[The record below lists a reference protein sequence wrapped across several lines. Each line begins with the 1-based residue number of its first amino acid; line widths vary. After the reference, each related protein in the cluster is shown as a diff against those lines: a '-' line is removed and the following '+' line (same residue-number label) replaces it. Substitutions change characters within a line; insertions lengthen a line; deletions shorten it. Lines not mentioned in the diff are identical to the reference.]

1 MDNIIEKRRATLI
14 NAAYVALIGTVVY
27 FVCKYAFSLLLPFV
41 FAFCI
46 ATLLQKPVNFI
57 TKKTPIKRSLAG
69 ALCVFLLIGTAIFI
83 LAFAGVRLFAQIRG
97 FVDYL
102 IARLQNISQVS
113 ENIKVWVLDLISFLP
128 ESLRATL
135 NEQITLFFDEII
147 TNGFENISISSI
159 GIDWGSLISKGGVVI
174 KDTVVQIPSAL
185 IACVISVVACV
196 FMTSDYNRI
205 KYFILNQ
212 FSDEHRKKLVMSK
225 KLAEGTLKKMIK
237 AYSLIILITTV
248 EMIVGLTT
256 LKIIGVFKSEF
267 IIVIS
272 IAIAIID
279 IIPVLGTGT
288 ALIPWAIYSLIT
300 GKIGMGVGLLII
312 YAVVT
317 VLRQVIEPKLVAGQV
332 GLPPIVT
339 IIAMYVGTKTI
350 GVLGFFI
357 LPFAVIVVKEL
368 NDNGIIHLFKTVKKE
383 PVKKRKKVNSA
394 AEQAK
399 TE

>member
-14 NAAYVALIGTVVY
+14 NAAYIALVCAVI
-27 FVCKYAFSLLLPFV
+27 FFACKYTFGLLLPFV
-41 FAFCI
+41 FAFVI
-46 ATLLQKPVNFI
+46 ATLLQRPVNFI
-57 TKKTPIKRSLAG
+57 TKKTPLKRSLAG
-69 ALCVFLLIGTAIFI
+69 AVCVLLLLGVVIFV
-83 LAFAGVRLFAQIRG
+83 LAFAGVQLFEQIRG

-113 ENIKVWVLDLISFLP
+113 ENIKVWALDVISFLP

-135 NEQITLFFDEII
+135 NEQITVFFDDII

-159 GIDWGSLISKGGVVI
+159 GIDWGSLISKGGIAI
-174 KDTVVQIPSAL
+174 KDTVIQIPSVL
-185 IACVISVVACV
+185 IACVISLIACV

-212 FSDEHRKKLVMSK
+212 FSDEHRKKLVMTK

-237 AYSLIILITTV
+237 AYTLIILITTA
-248 EMIVGLTT
+248 EMLIGLTI
-256 LKIIGVFKSEF
+256 LKIAGVFSSDF
-267 IIVIS
+267 IVVIS
-272 IAIAIID
+272 LGIAIVD

-288 ALIPWAIYSLIT
+288 VLVPWAIYSFIS
-300 GKIGMGVGLLII
+300 GKIGMGIGLLVI

-350 GVLGFFI
+350 GVLGFFV
-357 LPFAVIVVKEL
+357 LPFAVIVIKEL
-368 NDNGIIHLFKTVKKE
+368 NDNGIIHLFKT
-383 PVKKRKKVNSA
+383 S
-394 AEQAK
+394 K
-399 TE
+399 TEVLKNQESEVPDGDASSI

>member
-1 MDNIIEKRRATLI
+1 MNNVVEKRRATLI
-14 NAAYVALIGTVVY
+14 NAAYIALVCAVI
-27 FVCKYAFSLLLPFV
+27 FFACKYTFGLLLPFV

-57 TKKTPIKRSLAG
+57 TKKTPVKRSLAG
-69 ALCVFLLIGTAIFI
+69 ALCVFALIGIVIFI
-83 LAFAGVRLFAQIRG
+83 LVFAGVQLFTQIRG

-102 IARLQNISQVS
+102 IARLHNISQVS
-113 ENIKVWVLDLISFLP
+113 ENIKVWVLDVISFLP
-128 ESLRATL
+128 EALRTTL

-159 GIDWGSLISKGGVVI
+159 GIDWGSLISKGGIAI
-174 KDTVVQIPSAL
+174 KDTVVQIPSVL
-185 IACVISVVACV
+185 IACVVSVIACV

-225 KLAEGTLKKMIK
+225 KLAEGTLRKMIK
-237 AYSLIILITTV
+237 AYSLIILITTA
-248 EMIVGLTT
+248 EMLVGLTA
-256 LKIIGVFKSEF
+256 LKLIGVFDSEF

-272 IAIAIID
+272 IGIAVID

-288 ALIPWAIYSLIT
+288 VLVPWAIYSFIT
-300 GKIGMGVGLLII
+300 GKIGMGVGLLVI

-317 VLRQVIEPKLVAGQV
+317 VLRQIIEPKLVAGQV

-357 LPFAVIVVKEL
+357 LPFAVIVIKEL
-368 NDNGIIHLFKTVKKE
+368 NDNGIIRLFKT
-383 PVKKRKKVNSA
+383 S
-394 AEQAK
+394 K
-399 TE
+399 TEPAAVYADENSGSGTIEV

>member
-14 NAAYVALIGTVVY
+14 NAAYIALVCAVIF
-27 FVCKYAFSLLLPFV
+27 FVCKYTFGLLLPFV
-41 FAFCI
+41 FAFCV

-69 ALCVFLLIGTAIFI
+69 ALSVFLLIGIVVFI
-83 LAFAGVRLFAQIRG
+83 LVFAGVQLFAQIRG

-102 IARLQNISQVS
+102 IARLHNISQVS
-113 ENIKVWVLDLISFLP
+113 ENIKVWILNVISFLP
-128 ESLRATL
+128 ESLRQTL
-135 NEQITLFFDEII
+135 NEQITVFFDEII

-159 GIDWGSLISKGGVVI
+159 GIDWGSLISKGGIAI
-174 KDTVVQIPSAL
+174 KDTVVQIPSVL
-185 IACVISVVACV
+185 IACIISVIACV

-237 AYSLIILITTV
+237 AYSLIILITTA
-248 EMIVGLTT
+248 EMLTGLTI
-256 LKIIGVFKSEF
+256 LKIIGVFNSEF

-272 IAIAIID
+272 IGIAIID

-288 ALIPWAIYSLIT
+288 VLVPWAIYSLIT
-300 GKIGMGVGLLII
+300 GKIGMGVGLLVI

-317 VLRQVIEPKLVAGQV
+317 VLRQIIEPKLVAGQV

-350 GVLGFFI
+350 GVLGFFV
-357 LPFAVIVVKEL
+357 LPFAVIVIKEL
-368 NDNGIIHLFKTVKKE
+368 NDNGIIRLFRT
-383 PVKKRKKVNSA
+383 S
-394 AEQAK
+394 K
-399 TE
+399 TEAVKTQNDEKSSCDTAEI

>member
-1 MDNIIEKRRATLI
+1 MDNIIEKRRSTLI
-14 NAAYVALIGTVVY
+14 NAAYIALICVVIFFAY
-27 FVCKYAFSLLLPFV
+27 KYIFGLLLPFV
-41 FAFCI
+41 FAFVV

-57 TKKTPIKRSLAG
+57 TRKTPVKRSLAG
-69 ALCVFLLIGTAIFI
+69 ALCVFLLIAIIILILTFSGLQLFTQIKGFI
-83 LAFAGVRLFAQIRG
+83 
-97 FVDYL
+97 DYV

-113 ENIKVWVLDLISFLP
+113 ENIKVWVLDVISFLP
-128 ESLRATL
+128 ETLRTTL

-159 GIDWGSLISKGGVVI
+159 GIDWGSLISKGGIAI
-174 KDTVVQIPSAL
+174 KDTVVQIPTVL

-196 FMTSDYNRI
+196 FMTSDYNKI

-248 EMIVGLTT
+248 EMLVGLTV
-256 LKIIGVFKSEF
+256 LKLTGVFNSEF
-267 IIVIS
+267 IVPIS
-272 IAIAIID
+272 IGIAIID

-288 ALIPWAIYSLIT
+288 VLVPWAIYSFIA
-300 GKIGMGVGLLII
+300 GRIGMGVGLLVI
-312 YAVVT
+312 YALVT
-317 VLRQVIEPKLVAGQV
+317 VLRQIIEPKLVAGQV

-350 GVLGFFI
+350 GVLGFFV

-368 NDNGIIHLFKTVKKE
+368 NDNGIIHLFKTSKSEAARKYKE
-383 PVKKRKKVNSA
+383 ENAGNKPIKN
-394 AEQAK
+394 
-399 TE
+399 